1 MSQGLK
7 KNDPIAMVFIGSNC
21 SNNVGSHFWYSQKTF
36 GPEQN
41 IYDNAIFFFGQTHAD
56 STITI

>member
-7 KNDPIAMVFIGSNC
+7 KEMLWCPFIGSNC

-41 IYDNAIFFFGQTHAD
+41 IYDNAIIFFAQTHAD
-56 STITI
+56 STITT